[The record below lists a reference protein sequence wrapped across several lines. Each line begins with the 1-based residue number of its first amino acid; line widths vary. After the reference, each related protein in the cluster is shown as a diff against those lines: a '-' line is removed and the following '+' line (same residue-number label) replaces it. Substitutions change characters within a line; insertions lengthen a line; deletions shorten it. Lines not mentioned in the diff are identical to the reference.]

1 MVRTDTKTE
10 PVKNLFQR
18 NTHPDWKS
26 GSSGISVESTFQ
38 RGDEDTGVW
47 STQFK
52 QSYIDSLQKGYPSGI
67 ITFVKDFNNAMSS
80 ENPWKVLDGGN
91 RMRTIRDYMDDK
103 FVDLNGNKYTELT
116 PEERAEFNN
125 ILIPCQEI
133 TIERS
138 DPESTI
144 ADMFIRLNTK
154 TNPLRHGELFKA
166 HGHRSD
172 VWEIEL
178 AKKIIGDIWSSQF
191 TDNNDS
197 IKIIREFWETTLGEL
212 RETSR
217 CDTLAMMIG
226 YIISAKT
233 SSFVYFDK
241 RYKNLSNKLSY
252 AGEEPSQDILDQIYK
267 KFREFLDILNNIDD
281 KSIFGK
287 TTKGIPPQIKISP
300 IWKKVCEGT
309 MTQIHRKKFID
320 FYNTLS
326 VNVSLKNKYLE
337 LFKGSNSE
345 TSTGKIQKIVDFILF
360 ER

>member
-1 MVRTDTKTE
+1 MVLTETSSKT
-10 PVKNLFQR
+10 VYALFDR
-18 NTHPDWKS
+18 NTHPNKRNGCS
-26 GSSGISVESTFQ
+26 GVSVESSFQ
-38 RGDEDTGVW
+38 RGDEDLGVW
-47 STQFK
+47 NTHFK
-52 QSYIDSLQKGYPSGI
+52 QCYIDSLQKGYPSGI
-67 ITFVKDFNNAMSS
+67 ITLVKDFNNAKSA
-80 ENPWKVLDGGN
+80 EGPWKVLDGGN
-91 RMRTIRDYMDDK
+91 RMRTIRDYMEDK
-103 FVDLNGNKYTELT
+103 FVDENGNKYTELT
-116 PEERAEFNN
+116 PDARAEFNT
-125 ILIPCQEI
+125 ILIPIQEI
-133 TIERS
+133 TIETS
-138 DPESTI
+138 DPENTI

-197 IKIIREFWETTLGEL
+197 IKIIREFWETTLSEL

-241 RYKNLSNKLSY
+241 RYKNVSNKLSH

-287 TTKGIPPQIKISP
+287 TTKGTPPQIKISP

-309 MTQIHRKKFID
+309 MTQVDRKKFID
-320 FYNTLS
+320 FYNNLS
-326 VNVSLKNKYLE
+326 INVSLKNEYLE